1 MCGCKKNNRCI
12 ITFNCETQSHSVH
25 WLSSSIFACLFVR
38 PHGYIPSSSV
48 LSLSSLDWLYVWI
61 FFLYFFPLKCDSLIL
76 ISLRCKVT
84 EIFHHCLLDLNFS
97 HIQNSA
103 IYVILVECLLVLKLF
118 TYLIVTLRIPLTHF
132 ILVECPLGGV
142 IYCCRRGPTH
152 KGLSNPLMQN

>member
-1 MCGCKKNNRCI
+1 MRNLVSI
-12 ITFNCETQSHSVH
+12 DWIA
-25 WLSSSIFACLFVR
+25 LSSLVCSSVR
-38 PHGYIPSSSV
+38 PHGDIPSSSV
-48 LSLSSLDWLYVWI
+48 LSLSSLDWLYVWN
-61 FFLYFFPLKCDSLIL
+61 FFISFFPFECDSLIL

-84 EIFHHCLLDLNFS
+84 EIFHYCLLDLNFS
-97 HIQNSA
+97 HIQNSTW
-103 IYVILVECLLVLKLF
+103 YVILVECLLVLKLF

>member
-1 MCGCKKNNRCI
+1 MRNL
-12 ITFNCETQSHSVH
+12 V
-25 WLSSSIFACLFVR
+25 SIDWIALYLPLFVR
-38 PHGYIPSSSV
+38 PSV
-48 LSLSSLDWLYVWI
+48 RMVTFLLHQFYLFLPLTGCMCEI
-61 FFLYFFPLKCDSLIL
+61 FLYLFFPFECDSLIL

-84 EIFHHCLLDLNFS
+84 EIFHYCLLDLNFS
-97 HIQNSA
+97 HIQNSTW
-103 IYVILVECLLVLKLF
+103 YVILVECLLVLKLF